1 MAADAA
7 ELVASTRG
15 RFIIGPVML
24 VETAARATV
33 TNQDRLRWLACRLR
47 CKRGRSC
54 SVVVAN
60 VIFSETVTSPNY
72 KIVEELQME

>member
-33 TNQDRLRWLACRLR
+33 TNQDRLRWLACRFR
-47 CKRGRSC
+47 RRGRSC

-60 VIFSETVTSPNY
+60 VIFSETETPNY
-72 KIVEELQME
+72 KIVEELQIE